1 MVGPEQGNGRGL
13 GGGFLEFRGGGFLYL
28 VSCSIAKK
36 TLYEIIPALQETM
49 AIVRP
54 GICYPLLWGP
64 L

>member
-1 MVGPEQGNGRGL
+1 MSRGL
-13 GGGFLEFRGGGFLYL
+13 GGGFLEFRGGFFYL

-36 TLYEIIPALQETM
+36 NYEIIPALKEAM
-49 AIVRP
+49 ATVQP